1 MSKKAKHEVPATASR
16 RGLNRVGPSVALA
29 MSQQSNDEKTVYL
42 VRHAQSEQNIAT
54 ARLEK
59 GDVGALGD
67 LVRLGFDAPVSAE
80 GRQQLT
86 TAARS
91 LDGFA
96 NQHKIEI
103 VAHSPYQRA
112 VTTAMA
118 LFSGHHRPLELLPP
132 LHERTIAEYLFP
144 SLLDNRIRQVC
155 EWLNGR
161 EERVIALVGHGQ
173 FFKRCI
179 GAPGAVQPNVSILET
194 KYSREGGFLG
204 FRCVR
209 TAYAGFPEPGSASEV
224 KPV

>member
-1 MSKKAKHEVPATASR
+1 MPAQSGNET
-16 RGLNRVGPSVALA
+16 
-29 MSQQSNDEKTVYL
+29 QSNDEKTVYL

-161 EERVIALVGHGQ
+161 EERIIALVGHGQ

-194 KYSREGGFLG
+194 KYSREGGF
-204 FRCVR
+204 RCVR

>member
-1 MSKKAKHEVPATASR
+1 
-16 RGLNRVGPSVALA
+16 

-96 NQHKIEI
+96 TQQKIEI

-144 SLLDNRIRQVC
+144 SHSTGLRLAQRKRRARYRACGPRPILQ
-155 EWLNGR
+155 
-161 EERVIALVGHGQ
+161 ALHRRAR
-173 FFKRCI
+173 RCPAECVHPRDEI
-179 GAPGAVQPNVSILET
+179 QP
-194 KYSREGGFLG
+194 
-204 FRCVR
+204 
-209 TAYAGFPEPGSASEV
+209 
-224 KPV
+224 